1 MQLITALQPGNEQQ
15 TTTPAGRVRSGL
27 TVHSNLRGGLAWDQL
42 DDQAA
47 AFWKQ
52 LTDNFAGMSMSPNAT
67 TSQPAS
73 K

>member
-1 MQLITALQPGNEQQ
+1 MQLITALQPVENQP
-15 TTTPAGRVRSGL
+15 TPRVRSVL
-27 TVHSNLRGGLAWDQL
+27 TVRSNLRGGLAWDQL

-52 LTDNFAGMSMSPNAT
+52 LTDSFASMSMPTNAAT
-67 TSQPAS
+67 NQPTS